1 MAQQGS
7 STSYG
12 SGSDSTDPYAPFYYW
27 DASTNQWAFDYQS
40 YHKTYGSYPPGTDS
54 SGYASS
60 STAGGYSGGYQR
72 SGGYGGM
79 AGGGGVAG
87 GSGGYGA
94 GSSGA
99 MASMAA
105 ATNDSGGYGYG
116 GAAPGAADASGYNP
130 QPSGYGSG
138 SGFGGP
144 SAEGSGGG
152 VGPDRRPKKGA
163 GAKDEAGN
171 PIAGNL
177 KRGETRVTI
186 IRKAAGKVWEDPSL
200 LEWDPNHKQLFVG
213 DLGNDVTDDI
223 LKKAFEKYPTFV
235 KAKVVRKKAD
245 DKSKGYGFVSF
256 SDPEDFLKAWKE
268 MDGKYVGSRPI
279 RIKKADNN
287 VRPVV
292 IGARKDKFLSSNA
305 KHEEALLKRKMGG
318 AVGSTLR
325 RNGGAGKPYG
335 A

>member
-7 STSYG
+7 SASYG
-12 SGSDSTDPYAPFYYW
+12 AGSDSTDPYAPFYYW
-27 DASTNQWAFDYQS
+27 DASTSQWAFDYQS
-40 YHKTYGSYPPGTDS
+40 YYKTYGSYPPGTDT

-60 STAGGYSGGYQR
+60 SAGGGYSGGHQR

-79 AGGGGVAG
+79 GGG

-94 GSSGA
+94 GSSGG
-99 MASMAA
+99 MASMAGTA
-105 ATNDSGGYGYG
+105 GDSGGYGYAS
-116 GAAPGAADASGYNP
+116 AAPGDASAYNP
-130 QPSGYGSG
+130 VSSAYASG
-138 SGFGGP
+138 SAGP
-144 SAEGSGGG
+144 SAEGSGG

-163 GAKDEAGN
+163 GAKDAEGN

-177 KRGETRVTI
+177 KRGETRMTI

-200 LEWDPNHKQLFVG
+200 LDWDPSHKQLFVG
-213 DLGNDVTDDI
+213 DLGNDVTDEI
-223 LKKAFEKYPTFV
+223 LKKAFEKYPTFA

-256 SDPEDFLKAWKE
+256 ADPEDFLKAWKE

-279 RIKKADNN
+279 RLKKAEVN
-287 VRPVV
+287 VRPIV
-292 IGARKDKFLSSNA
+292 IGARKDKFLAANA

-325 RNGGAGKPYG
+325 RQGGAGKPYG
-335 A
+335 T